1 MRIIFDYKIF
11 FQQKYGG
18 PARYFAELFESLN
31 KIENNTFIVSPAY
44 INEYLQQSNFSTNI
58 IGNKVKLKKFIGPF
72 LDLYNKV
79 LSKKAYLKLKPDI
92 IHTSY
97 YDKYLVSNNKPLVL
111 TVHDLIHEVYQN
123 EYGLDLSSKKKMI
136 ERADHIICVSKSTQ
150 NDLLKYYNID
160 KKKISVIYHGK
171 PKIKPIEFQ
180 GSFPQ
185 MNKPFFLYLGSRKR
199 YKNFRLFLEA
209 YVMNQNIAK
218 DFDIVCFGGGN
229 FLNEEREL
237 FKSLKIKNEQIKNYL
252 GDDRFLS
259 YLYKNATA
267 FIYPSLYEGFGMP
280 ILEAMNLNCPV
291 ISSNTSS
298 MPEVYG
304 NAALAFDPTK
314 KDELADCLKAI
325 VFDTDLRKNLI
336 DKGKARA
343 SLFSWDKCAR
353 ETKSI
358 YSKLL

>member
-1 MRIIFDYKIF
+1 M
-11 FQQKYGG
+11 
-18 PARYFAELFESLN
+18 
-31 KIENNTFIVSPAY
+31 
-44 INEYLQQSNFSTNI
+44 
-58 IGNKVKLKKFIGPF
+58 
-72 LDLYNKV
+72 
-79 LSKKAYLKLKPDI
+79 
-92 IHTSY
+92 
-97 YDKYLVSNNKPLVL
+97 
-111 TVHDLIHEVYQN
+111 
-123 EYGLDLSSKKKMI
+123 
-136 ERADHIICVSKSTQ
+136 
-150 NDLLKYYNID
+150 
-160 KKKISVIYHGK
+160 
-171 PKIKPIEFQ
+171 
-180 GSFPQ
+180 
-185 MNKPFFLYLGSRKR
+185 
-199 YKNFRLFLEA
+199 
-209 YVMNQNIAK
+209 
-218 DFDIVCFGGGN
+218 
-229 FLNEEREL
+229 